1 MYNYFVFDLQ
11 WFIDTHKE
19 QIDVL
24 KYKADLY
31 YAKGDFSKASKFY
44 EEILEVNKRPNSSN
58 YRDAVEALIRCLSAL
73 DKGDQ
78 AIKIAMDMVRFF
90 SFLNNSQ
97 IILSDNYIR

>member
-1 MYNYFVFDLQ
+1 MQ

-73 DKGDQ
+73 DRGGQ
-78 AIKIAMDMVRFF
+78 AIEIAMDMVRIF
-90 SFLNNSQ
+90 SFLNDLQ
-97 IILSDNYIR
+97 INKSDKF